1 MCAIFAPPFLLYIC
15 SMKKIRIFLVLVTLF
30 VTSGA
35 QAQDKPQDKVYNAE
49 TFTLANGMQVVV
61 IPNHRAPVV
70 THMIWYRVG
79 AADEPRGLTGMAHYL
94 EHLLFKGTPT
104 LGAGEYSK
112 KIRALGGN
120 DNAFTA
126 QDYTAFYASIAVD
139 HLETVMKME
148 SDRMTN
154 TNPPADDF
162 TSEQKVVLE
171 ERRQRTENDP
181 RGFFSEQMKALLFV
195 NHPYGN
201 SVIGWQHEVAALTW
215 PQIQKFYKEHY
226 GPNNAILVVSGDIT
240 AAQLKPLAEKYY
252 GPLKP
257 IAKPDRTWTSVPPM
271 IATPELTLHHPQIQQ
286 PVFMRLYRLPSLLQN
301 REEGYALSVLQDIL
315 DGGAATRLYKSLV
328 VEQKIATSVGFSY
341 DGLAISDS
349 VGWLSAIPAEG
360 VSLDVVEKA
369 LETELRKV
377 IKDGVTDQELNEARQ
392 RMQDSAAFARDSLAG
407 PAMVVGQS
415 LASGLTLDDVEYWPQ
430 HLKDVTKEQIK
441 AVTAKYLDPDH
452 IGRRPYISGYLLPPV
467 ASPPADKSEDGEKK

>member
-1 MCAIFAPPFLLYIC
+1 
-15 SMKKIRIFLVLVTLF
+15 MKKIRILIVLVALF

-35 QAQDKPQDKVYNAE
+35 HAQEQAQGKVYNAE
-49 TFTLANGMQVVV
+49 TFTLQNGMQVVV

-94 EHLLFKGTPT
+94 EHLLFKGTAT
-104 LGAGEYSK
+104 VKAGDFSK
-112 KIRALGGN
+112 RIRALGGN

-126 QDYTAFYASIAVD
+126 QDYTAFFESFAVE

-148 SDRMTN
+148 ADRMMN
-154 TNPPADDF
+154 TNPPPGDF

-201 SVIGWQHEVAALTW
+201 PVIGWQHEVGALTW

-226 GPNNAILVVSGDIT
+226 GPNNAILVISGDIT

-257 IAKPDRTWTSVPPM
+257 IALPAREWTSVPPM

-286 PVFMRLYRLPSLLQN
+286 PVFMRLYRMPSLKEN
-301 REEGYALSVLQDIL
+301 KEEGYALSVLQEIL
-315 DGGAATRLYKSLV
+315 DGGAATRFYKSLV
-328 VEQKIATSVGFSY
+328 VEQKIATDANFSY
-341 DGLAISDS
+341 DGMAISDGT
-349 VGWLSAIPAEG
+349 GWLSATPADG
-360 VSLDVVEKA
+360 VALDVVEKA
-369 LETELRKV
+369 LEAELRKV
-377 IKDGVTDQELNEARQ
+377 IKDGVTDQELAEAKQ
-392 RMQDSAAFARDSLAG
+392 RMQDSAAFARDSLSG

-430 HLKDVTKEQIK
+430 HLDKVTKEQIK
-441 AVTAKYLDPDH
+441 AAAAKYLDPDN
-452 IGRRPYISGYLLPPV
+452 INRRPYISGYLLPPV
-467 ASPPADKSEDGEKK
+467 APAAPAEETKPVNGAKQ